1 MKKQADGKKTEQLHI
16 VLSRE
21 EKALFLQ
28 MAEREAEHR
37 GQRYTVTRLIKDRV
51 LSSERGHR
59 DRQRLKQ
66 MVWLL
71 QKRETELL
79 QIQELVGHGYAV
91 EQEELKKVQE
101 AILKNTSEILS
112 VLQEGGG

>member
-1 MKKQADGKKTEQLHI
+1 MKKQGDGKKTEQLHI
-16 VLSRE
+16 VLSKE
-21 EKALFLQ
+21 EKALFLR

-51 LSSERGHR
+51 LSSERENR
-59 DRQRLKQ
+59 DRLRLKQ

-79 QIQELVGHGYAV
+79 QIQEQITHGYEV
-91 EQEELKKVQE
+91 DQELEKVQE

>member
-1 MKKQADGKKTEQLHI
+1 MKKQGDGKKTEQLHI
-16 VLSRE
+16 VLSKE

-51 LSSERGHR
+51 LSSERENR
-59 DRQRLKQ
+59 DRLRLKQ

-79 QIQELVGHGYAV
+79 QIQEQITHGYEV
-91 EQEELKKVQE
+91 DQELKKVQE

>member
-1 MKKQADGKKTEQLHI
+1 MKKQMEGKKTEQVHI
-16 VLSRE
+16 VLSKE

-51 LSSERGHR
+51 LSSEQGHR
-59 DRQRLKQ
+59 DRLRLKQ

-79 QIQELVGHGYAV
+79 QIQEQITHGYEV
-91 EQEELKKVQE
+91 DQELEKVQE
-101 AILKNTSEILS
+101 ALLKNTSEILS